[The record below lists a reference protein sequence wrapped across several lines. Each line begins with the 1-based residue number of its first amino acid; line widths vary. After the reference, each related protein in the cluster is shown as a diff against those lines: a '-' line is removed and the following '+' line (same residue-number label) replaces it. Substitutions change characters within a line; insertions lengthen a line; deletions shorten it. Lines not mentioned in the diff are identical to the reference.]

1 MIQKTVIAN
10 NNTPE
15 RERRRDI
22 ARVVLCLNTP
32 KQGEIRQQKPTKNSV
47 WKSYW
52 VVLPVYALPGE
63 REALQARYNSPILI
77 IYPLIGKVQAQGH
90 QSCT

>member
-1 MIQKTVIAN
+1 MIQRIVIAN

-15 RERRRDI
+15 RERRREI
-22 ARVVLCLNTP
+22 ARVVLCLNTA
-32 KQGEIRQQKPTKNSV
+32 KLGEIRQPKPTKNSV

-52 VVLPVYALPGE
+52 VVLPVCGLPADG
-63 REALQARYNSPILI
+63 EALQARYNSPSLI